1 MEEEALR
8 STRLLPVLGELIV
21 GCGCSMIFESNRSS
35 MPVSWW
41 SSTQAPSILG
51 GVSANSSK
59 SSASTGRLGE
69 PWSGPYVQD
78 GPSRAAAARDIGGA
92 TPHEAPLRVMQV
104 GAEVLR
110 GNHADVRSV
119 VSALFSQRR

>member
-8 STRLLPVLGELIV
+8 RTRLLPVLGELIV

-104 GAEVLR
+104 GAEV
-110 GNHADVRSV
+110 G
-119 VSALFSQRR
+119 

>member
-8 STRLLPVLGELIV
+8 STLLLPVLGELIV

-41 SSTQAPSILG
+41 SSTQASPSILG

-110 GNHADVRSV
+110 GNNADVHEVLSK
-119 VSALFSQRR
+119 VSTD

>member
-8 STRLLPVLGELIV
+8 STLLLPVLGELIV

-41 SSTQAPSILG
+41 SSTQASIE

-59 SSASTGRLGE
+59 SSASTGGFGE

-110 GNHADVRSV
+110 GNHADVQAILSK
-119 VSALFSQRR
+119 VSTD

>member
-8 STRLLPVLGELIV
+8 STLLLPVLGELIV

-41 SSTQAPSILG
+41 SSTILG

-59 SSASTGRLGE
+59 SSASTGGFGE

-92 TPHEAPLRVMQV
+92 TPHPFAMQV
-104 GAEVLR
+104 GAEV
-110 GNHADVRSV
+110 G
-119 VSALFSQRR
+119 

>member
-8 STRLLPVLGELIV
+8 RTRLLPVLGELIV

-110 GNHADVRSV
+110 GNHADVRAQLV
-119 VSALFSQRR
+119 NK